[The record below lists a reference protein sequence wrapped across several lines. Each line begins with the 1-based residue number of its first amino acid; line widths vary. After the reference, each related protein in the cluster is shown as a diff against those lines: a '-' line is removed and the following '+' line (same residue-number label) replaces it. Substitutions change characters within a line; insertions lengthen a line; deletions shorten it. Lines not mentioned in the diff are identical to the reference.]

1 MLSDKEKDWLLK
13 KIDKKFP
20 RGKGEPAHPL
30 FQLYKENDKVHDA
43 DKRLDSEASARR
55 RLLCHN
61 FLHFPTLSA
70 APGLF
75 SFLKERLQDIFLF
88 CLLNNSDLY

>member
-30 FQLYKENDKVHDA
+30 FQLYKKNDKVHDA
-43 DKRLDSEASARR
+43 VKRLDSEASARR
-55 RLLCHN
+55 RHSTPYLPAFSIVLRRRRAS
-61 FLHFPTLSA
+61 FPS
-70 APGLF
+70 
-75 SFLKERLQDIFLF
+75 
-88 CLLNNSDLY
+88 